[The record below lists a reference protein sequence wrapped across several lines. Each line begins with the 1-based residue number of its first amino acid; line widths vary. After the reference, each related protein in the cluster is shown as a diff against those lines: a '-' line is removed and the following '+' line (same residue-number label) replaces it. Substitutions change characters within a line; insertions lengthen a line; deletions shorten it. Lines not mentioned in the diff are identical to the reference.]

1 MATVE
6 KEATS
11 AAEKAKE
18 AVEKAA
24 VAMVGAKEVEAR
36 ELGAMVG
43 VGTMV
48 VAEMA
53 VVGMVEEVARV
64 AAEVGR

>member
-1 MATVE
+1 M
-6 KEATS
+6 
-11 AAEKAKE
+11 
-18 AVEKAA
+18 EKAA

-36 ELGAMVG
+36 EVGAMVG